1 MKKACTFLFFGFF
14 ILAAS
19 GQAADTTKYARSRLI
34 NGRVEDSIEAYRARH
49 LQIISSQRDSMIY
62 SEPAFASYMEKA
74 FTQVN
79 FNRLN
84 VAEGN
89 SASVEFKDGD
99 TKMNLSI
106 AGRKKLWTYTLGTTV
121 SVSDKS
127 GTLFSKEKPTSGTG
141 FNFGLSRLLQ
151 SKSNLEFDDDVQSLI
166 PLFRKM
172 ALDSVSNNFGIGDSI
187 KLEELIVE
195 YEKTENEINTKNQQ
209 IQKLVSE
216 HSKNKGKDTLIIKAN
231 NELIELISKREKCY
245 KQLKPLLATTSWKV
259 YDKRFKKSALAA
271 DIASMINAGGIY
283 QYRLNWLSF
292 QGGYKRNTYATY
304 NDDLKFDER
313 IGKKN
318 ADIWNGQVSYNFYWQ
333 ETPYQIER
341 AGRSFFSSRFLSM
354 VYGISTGNSYDLL
367 DQTTLNIIKET
378 RQSDTVYQFVTSG
391 KYRDITK
398 VNFTKNVVHKPG
410 VQFSSS
416 FGEKQF
422 MGMNILLGGEFAGTN
437 QPVYNFRGGLLFHFN
452 DSEDEKSKVN
462 FEIFLAFGDMA
473 DTRKIGGSVWKRREI
488 GITTTVPFSKI
499 FFN

>member
-1 MKKACTFLFFGFF
+1 MKKAYYFLSFVFF
-14 ILAAS
+14 ILSAS
-19 GQAADTTKYARSRLI
+19 GQDADTTIYARSRMI
-34 NGRVEDSIEAYRARH
+34 NGRVEDSILAYRTRH
-49 LQIISSQRDSMIY
+49 LEKITSQGGSIFY
-62 SEPAFASYMEKA
+62 SKEAFASYMEKA

-106 AGRKKLWTYTLGTTV
+106 AGRHKLLTYTLGTTV
-121 SVSDKS
+121 SISDKS

-141 FNFGLSRLLQ
+141 FNFGLSRLLKTNN
-151 SKSNLEFDDDVQSLI
+151 SLEFDGDVQSLI

-172 ALDSVSNNFGIGDSI
+172 ALDSVSNNFGMGDSI
-187 KLEELIVE
+187 KLEELIME
-195 YEKTENEINTKNQQ
+195 FEKTENEIKNKYQLL
-209 IQKLVSE
+209 QKLVSE
-216 HSKNKGKDTLIIKAN
+216 QSKVKGRDTLIKKTN
-231 NELIELISKREKCY
+231 NELLELIGKREKSY

-259 YDKRFKKSALAA
+259 YDKRFKKAALAA

-283 QYRLNWLSF
+283 HYRLNWLAF

-341 AGRSFFSSRFLSM
+341 AGRSFFSSCFFSM

-367 DQTTLNIIKET
+367 DQTTLNIISET
-378 RQSDTVYQFVTSG
+378 RQSDTLYQFVTSG
-391 KYRDITK
+391 NYRDITK
-398 VNFTKNVVHKPG
+398 VNFTKNIVHKPG

-416 FGEKQF
+416 FGKNQF
-422 MGMNILLGGEFAGTN
+422 MGMNVLLNGEFAGTN

-452 DSEDEKSKVN
+452 DSNDEKSKVN
-462 FEIFLAFGDMA
+462 FEIFLAFSDMA
-473 DTRKIGGSVWKRREI
+473 DIRKIGGSVWERREI
-488 GITTTVPFSKI
+488 GITTTVPFSKV